1 MPKQKRT
8 PRWDRVL
15 LKISGEAFAGTD
27 DGADATSAGYNDGA
41 DATSAGTDGHNVG
54 IDNDTVR
61 KIATNVLNAR
71 SEFDLELAIVVGGGN
86 LWRGSQGEGMD
97 RAQADHMGMLATVKA
112 SPDHVAT
119 ILTARPHYIA
129 EESLHWLAE
138 HGKTHGTAYGAEPD
152 LMITRAPD
160 TERISSV
167 KFKRAEVA
175 RLREAGYSIDAAIDD
190 DQNIIDMYLEEGINA
205 LYLHSGYYEQR
216 SSQFVSTQ

>member
-1 MPKQKRT
+1 MTDYVNWFWHSEKEAKREAK
-8 PRWDRVL
+8 RVV
-15 LKISGEAFAGTD
+15 IFD
-27 DGADATSAGYNDGA
+27 MDGVLADATHRQHYLRGDRWDWPGFFSAIGQDPPLR
-41 DATSAGTDGHNVG
+41 AG
-54 IDNDTVR
+54 
-61 KIATNVLNAR
+61 
-71 SEFDLELAIVVGGGN
+71 
-86 LWRGSQGEGMD
+86 
-97 RAQADHMGMLATVKA
+97 MGMLATVKA